1 VSDLAISAAARLW
14 RWPRKWVGAGLFV
27 AGVFFVAAGGPAAIA
42 LSIGLLVL
50 CALVAAAAQFPQFA
64 VLGLVIWV
72 PLQQPVLAFLYKLG
86 APVLVV
92 RDLGYLKEFWT
103 VSLVVAAWR
112 ATRSQRIKADLLDW
126 AAVLYVGIATLF
138 LVLPFADSSALGGVS
153 FAGRLHAWRLDCLY
167 VVILITARRLTFAP
181 VVLRRLRLGL
191 CIVGI
196 ILGGFSVWEI
206 IDGASF
212 TNFLRNTL
220 EYSKYKA
227 DVFGVGTT
235 SDLLIHGS
243 IGDSTF
249 VRAGSLFNDPLS
261 FGFFMVIPFAVA
273 LERVAARKGAALGT
287 TVAVAGLV
295 GVIFS
300 GTRGAAIAAGVG
312 VILALVFG
320 PSRVAPNRLR
330 LLVAVLL
337 GAVVLLP
344 FAGQSTLV
352 DRLVSLTKPAS
363 ETHSNEVHV
372 ARTRAGWTALLERP
386 LGRGLGANSQ
396 TGARYGTTTAIT
408 TEDAYLQTGAEFGVP
423 GLLVFV
429 GFLVVA
435 LVELRRR
442 ATLLVEHSGLAG
454 GVWLA
459 GCGLMLG
466 ALTLQVWTEL
476 TVTLVFGTLT
486 GVALSKLGG
495 AERQRAPEPAQTA

>member
-14 RWPRKWVGAGLFV
+14 RWPRKWVGTGLFIV
-27 AGVFFVAAGGPAAIA
+27 VVFFVAAGGPAAIG

-50 CALVAAAAQFPQFA
+50 GALVVVAARVPQFA

-72 PLQQPVLAFLYKLG
+72 PLQQPILAYLYKLG
-86 APVLVV
+86 MPLLVV

-103 VSLVVAAWR
+103 ISLVVAAWR
-112 ATRSQRIKADLLDW
+112 ATRSQQIKADLLDW

-153 FAGRLHAWRLDCLY
+153 FGGRLHAWRLDCLY
-167 VVILITARRLTFAP
+167 VVILLTARRLTFAP
-181 VVLRRLRLGL
+181 VVLRRLWLGL
-191 CIVGI
+191 CVVGI
-196 ILGGFSVWEI
+196 VLGGFSVWEI
-206 IDGASF
+206 TDGHGF
-212 TNFLRNTL
+212 TNFLANTL

-227 DVFGVGTT
+227 DVFGVTT
-235 SDLLIHGS
+235 SRDLLTHGS

-273 LERVAARKGAALGT
+273 LERVAAKKGAALGT
-287 TVAVAGLV
+287 AVAVAGVV

-300 GTRGAAIAAGVG
+300 GTRGAAIAGGVG
-312 VILALVFG
+312 VLLALVFG
-320 PSRVAPNRLR
+320 PSRIAPNRLR
-330 LLVAVLL
+330 LVVAVLL

-363 ETHSNEVHV
+363 ETHSNQVHV
-372 ARTRAGWTALLERP
+372 DRARAGWTALLDRP

-396 TGARYGTTTAIT
+396 TGARYDTTTAIT

-423 GLLVFV
+423 GLLAFV
-429 GFLVVA
+429 GFLGVA
-435 LVELRRR
+435 LVSLRRR
-442 ATLLVEHSGLAG
+442 AMRLVEHSGLAG

-459 GCGLMLG
+459 GCGLTLG
-466 ALTLQVWTEL
+466 ALTLQVWTQL
-476 TVTLVFGTLT
+476 TVTLVFWTLA
-486 GVALSKLGG
+486 GVALSRVDGL
-495 AERQRAPEPAQTA
+495 ERQDTRGHAHSA